1 MVTGKLFQL
10 DLLQEKSY
18 VLSLQWQWS
27 EMPSIFDHQARCT
40 FRCKRTYTQ
49 FAVQLHSCVPM
60 RQRTRRKASHL
71 FTSLPNSINLVP
83 TRAARTRCVQ
93 DLHAWISHL
102 SHEQVHDS
110 ASVSV
115 DFCQAQVEK
124 EKKKYQVAS
133 PGGGWKQFIFP
144 TKQGEERKKHFWD
157 LGPSWGSTVNTV
169 SLVFL
174 N

>member
-1 MVTGKLFQL
+1 
-10 DLLQEKSY
+10 
-18 VLSLQWQWS
+18 
-27 EMPSIFDHQARCT
+27 MPSIFDHQARCT

-102 SHEQVHDS
+102 SHDQVHDS

-124 EKKKYQVAS
+124 EKKKIPSCIPRRRLEAIHLPHKARGREEETFLRLRSFLGQHSQYS
-133 PGGGWKQFIFP
+133 FISFFKLENP
-144 TKQGEERKKHFWD
+144 A
-157 LGPSWGSTVNTV
+157 
-169 SLVFL
+169 
-174 N
+174 

>member
-1 MVTGKLFQL
+1 
-10 DLLQEKSY
+10 
-18 VLSLQWQWS
+18 
-27 EMPSIFDHQARCT
+27 MPSIFDHQARCT

-124 EKKKYQVAS
+124 EKKNTKLHPQEEVGSNSSS
-133 PGGGWKQFIFP
+133 PQSKGKRGRNISE
-144 TKQGEERKKHFWD
+144 T
-157 LGPSWGSTVNTV
+157 
-169 SLVFL
+169 
-174 N
+174 